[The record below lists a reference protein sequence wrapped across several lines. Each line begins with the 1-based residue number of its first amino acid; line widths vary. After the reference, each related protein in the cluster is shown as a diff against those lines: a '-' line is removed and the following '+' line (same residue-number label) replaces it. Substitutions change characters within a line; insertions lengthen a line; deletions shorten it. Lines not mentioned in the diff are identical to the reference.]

1 MSLKGNCVN
10 VLNRTVSTVCKLENQ
25 VQTNTENIDFLM
37 KYLNF
42 NKNLL
47 LSILGTDV
55 RLEMTTQEYYLSDEF
70 YSNELLKSFII
81 GLLNYFNKNLDENS
95 FLLIENINDIPY
107 FLRSS
112 GIKIPSL
119 LQVSFIEPDKSELI
133 SFIDSVK
140 SGNLAKLSPVID
152 LISANF
158 EDPNSFAISILEF
171 LAKSPEISF
180 FKETIIPI
188 NGVNIGKIYEDIQ
201 RLKDK
206 QLIKIGD
213 YLTKNIQIKGVLETV
228 NLYLRKATEILT
240 NKFKEQ
246 SINDPFAI
254 RPSTEDFLKKA
265 LSVFLEDHNLSI
277 DKSGQLLRQ
286 DLTKYTSN
294 YYYESNHPYQP
305 FEPSEPYSPYEP
317 SDFRTNILTHF
328 GDATLT
334 ESQTNIENK
343 IKQLLELTESTTD
356 N

>member
-10 VLNRTVSTVCKLENQ
+10 VLNRTVSAVCKLENQ
-25 VQTNTENIDFLM
+25 SQTNTENIDFLM

-55 RLEMTTQEYYLSDEF
+55 RLELSIQEYYLSDIF
-70 YSNELLKSFII
+70 YNNELLKGFLI
-81 GLLNYFNKNLDENS
+81 GLLNYFNKNLDENT
-95 FLLIENINDIPY
+95 FLLIESVNDIPY

-112 GIKIPSL
+112 NIKIPSL
-119 LQVSFIEPDKSELI
+119 IQVSFIEPDKSELI
-133 SFIDSVK
+133 SFIDSLK
-140 SGNLAKLSPVID
+140 TGNLGKLSPVID
-152 LISANF
+152 LIASNY

-188 NGVNIGKIYEDIQ
+188 SGVNIGKIYEDIQ

-206 QLIKIGD
+206 QFNKIGS

-228 NLYLRKATEILT
+228 NLYLRKATDILT
-240 NKFKEQ
+240 NRFKEQ

-254 RPSTEDFLKKA
+254 RPTTEDFLKKA
-265 LSVFLEDHNLSI
+265 LSVFLEDNNLSI
-277 DKSGQLLRQ
+277 DKSGQLLRH
-286 DLTKYTSN
+286 DLSRYN
-294 YYYESNHPYQP
+294 YDNIEPFQP
-305 FEPSEPYSPYEP
+305 FEPSEPYSPFEP
-317 SDFRTNILTHF
+317 SDFRTSYFSQI
-328 GDATLT
+328 GDITLT
-334 ESQTNIENK
+334 ETQSNIESK
-343 IKQLLELTESTTD
+343 IKQLLELTESTIE